1 VLRKFTFALLISL
14 ALPAL
19 ALAKQNFIP
28 GQSVAQVNLG
38 TPDKTGIQQLSKT
51 LGQKPAVSGKDT
63 EYEGQTVYYY
73 YFGKKDPAN
82 QNYALQVYSDVKHK
96 IFIFEINS
104 PDFATPEGIHV
115 GSSEA
120 ELVKAYG
127 NKLKKLQRGAI
138 YLKYSLGGRKG
149 TDFYVKNQ
157 KVSQILVRD
166 Y

>member
-1 VLRKFTFALLISL
+1 MLRKFSLALLISFT
-14 ALPAL
+14 LPAL
-19 ALAKQNFIP
+19 ALTKQNFVP

-38 TPDKTGIQQLSKT
+38 TQDTMGIAQLSKT

-82 QNYALQVYSDVKHK
+82 NNYPLQVYSDVKHK

-104 PDFATPEGIHV
+104 PDFATPEGIQI
-115 GSSEA
+115 GASEA
-120 ELVKAYG
+120 DLLKTYG
-127 NKLKKLQRGAI
+127 SKLKKLQRGAI

-149 TDFYVKNQ
+149 TDFYVKNH